1 MNWETLILAVMAG
14 VIGLGAAEYWRVR
27 RELSKRMNE
36 ETRDRER
43 ARERAERLVEGAR
56 DKAVEIM
63 REAEVLSEKQSEGL
77 ERRLRQAARE
87 GLKDYTAELERMAR
101 EVQKGAWSEVS
112 DFKKT
117 LEIGT
122 VELEQTV
129 GKRIAQE
136 YDKAREELEKYK
148 QDKKARLDEQAVG
161 IIKELGRRVL
171 GKVIPAE
178 EHKKLILDALKE
190 VEAENGF

>member
-1 MNWETLILAVMAG
+1 MNWETLILAAMAG
-14 VIGLGAAEYWRVR
+14 AMGLGATEYWRVR

-36 ETRDRER
+36 EARDRER

-87 GLKDYTAELERMAR
+87 GLKDYTAELEKMAR
-101 EVQKGAWSEVS
+101 EVQKVAWGEVN

-117 LEIGT
+117 LEAGT

-136 YDKAREELEKYK
+136 KYK
-148 QDKKARLDEQAVG
+148 QDKKAKLDEQAVG

>member
-1 MNWETLILAVMAG
+1 MVLAVMA
-14 VIGLGAAEYWRVR
+14 VAMGAGIAEYWRIRQELGKR
-27 RELSKRMNE
+27 RSEDA
-36 ETRDRER
+36 RDRER

-87 GLKDYTAELERMAR
+87 GLREYTTAMERMAK
-101 EVQKGAWSEVS
+101 EVQKGAWGEVR
-112 DFKKT
+112 DFKRA
-117 LEIGT
+117 LELGT

-129 GKRIAQE
+129 GKRIGEE

-148 QDKKARLDEQAVG
+148 SERKAKLDEQATD
-161 IIKELGRRVL
+161 IIKELGRKVL
-171 GKVIPAE
+171 GKIIPAE

-190 VEAENGF
+190 VEAEHGF